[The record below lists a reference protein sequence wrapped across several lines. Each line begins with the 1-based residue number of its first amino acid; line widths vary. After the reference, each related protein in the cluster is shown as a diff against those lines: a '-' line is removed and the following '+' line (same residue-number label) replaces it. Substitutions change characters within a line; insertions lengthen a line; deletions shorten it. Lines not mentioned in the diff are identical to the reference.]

1 MTVISKTVVALFLI
15 ATATTGYSQV
25 LFTYGSKPVS
35 KIEFLKAYKK
45 NNTESKASDQSY
57 SDYLELY
64 IRFKLKVQAA
74 LDMKL
79 DTLATQQAELR
90 SFRNQ
95 VVESYMKD
103 DASVNELINE
113 AMARSKKDIH
123 LAH

>member
-1 MTVISKTVVALFLI
+1 M
-15 ATATTGYSQV
+15 TGYMFISY
-25 LFTYGSKPVS
+25 LRSKQQKNRPASPATVNYMMFI
-35 KIEFLKAYKK
+35 KLPCCIYWIRINTLLKK

-95 VVESYMKD
+95 VVESY
-103 DASVNELINE
+103 
-113 AMARSKKDIH
+113 
-123 LAH
+123 